1 MEEQKIKT
9 HYLQGQN
16 EKAVTR
22 EHFMIEKCSLC
33 AWSFGWS
40 GMKGCCMLVDGA
52 VFDKVLGR
60 AQAGTTWLRSRNEKK
75 KKKNRIQKFGAWGQ
89 QGMCLALESKQQERE
104 LERRKKVF
112 EWYFNRP

>member
-33 AWSFGWS
+33 AWPFGWS
-40 GMKGCCMLVDGA
+40 GMKGCCMRVDGA

-60 AQAGTTWLRSRNEKK
+60 AQAGTTWLRSRNETKQNPKIWSLGAAGNVPSSRVQTTGKRVGKK
-75 KKKNRIQKFGAWGQ
+75 KKSVRV
-89 QGMCLALESKQQERE
+89 
-104 LERRKKVF
+104 VF
-112 EWYFNRP
+112 